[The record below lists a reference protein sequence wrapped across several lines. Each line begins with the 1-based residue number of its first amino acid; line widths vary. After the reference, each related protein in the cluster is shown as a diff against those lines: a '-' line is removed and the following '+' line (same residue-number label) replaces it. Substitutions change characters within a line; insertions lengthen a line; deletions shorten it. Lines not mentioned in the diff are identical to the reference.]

1 MALHCPG
8 SSGRNSVGGDP
19 LMNKVHFIG
28 IGGTGISAIA
38 RLLLERG
45 VQVSGTDLS
54 SSSYFDAVTRLGA
67 DTRLGHHPDLALQAD
82 VIIRSSAVKNDDPEV
97 QAALDAGIP
106 VLKRAEFL
114 PQLTSGSKTL
124 AIAGSHGKTT
134 TTAMVIHLL
143 RSANFDPS
151 FILGADI
158 KDLHTNAHAGED
170 VFFVIEADEYDNMFL
185 GLNPAISVV
194 TNVEYDHPDFFPT
207 QQDYTNAFVEF
218 LTKTEEDGVILLCGD
233 DAGIREMLEAENF
246 PHRHIVKYGFEPGSD
261 YKIVDYTANWGIQQF
276 SLQLPKGET
285 FGPFTLHQP
294 GKFNCSNAAA
304 ALAVAHLVGIDLG
317 ELTDSLSSFAGTSRR
332 FDLVCESEK
341 VKVYNDY
348 GHHPSQLLQT
358 IQGVRQSYPDFKI
371 WAVWEPHTISR
382 TKRLQHEFAA
392 ALEQADQAVILKLF
406 GAREEDSSFSP
417 CSIADELGSDKCI
430 YLPETCEAMDYIME
444 NLSKKDLIIVFSAG
458 KGPEFAD
465 LLCSAIRLEASND

>member
-1 MALHCPG
+1 
-8 SSGRNSVGGDP
+8 
-19 LMNKVHFIG
+19 
-28 IGGTGISAIA
+28 
-38 RLLLERG
+38 
-45 VQVSGTDLS
+45 
-54 SSSYFDAVTRLGA
+54 
-67 DTRLGHHPDLALQAD
+67 
-82 VIIRSSAVKNDDPEV
+82 
-97 QAALDAGIP
+97 IP

-246 PHRHIVKYGFEPGSD
+246 P
-261 YKIVDYTANWGIQQF
+261 
-276 SLQLPKGET
+276 
-285 FGPFTLHQP
+285 
-294 GKFNCSNAAA
+294 
-304 ALAVAHLVGIDLG
+304 
-317 ELTDSLSSFAGTSRR
+317 
-332 FDLVCESEK
+332 
-341 VKVYNDY
+341 
-348 GHHPSQLLQT
+348 
-358 IQGVRQSYPDFKI
+358 
-371 WAVWEPHTISR
+371 
-382 TKRLQHEFAA
+382 
-392 ALEQADQAVILKLF
+392 
-406 GAREEDSSFSP
+406 
-417 CSIADELGSDKCI
+417 
-430 YLPETCEAMDYIME
+430 
-444 NLSKKDLIIVFSAG
+444 
-458 KGPEFAD
+458 
-465 LLCSAIRLEASND
+465 

>member
-1 MALHCPG
+1 
-8 SSGRNSVGGDP
+8 
-19 LMNKVHFIG
+19 MNKVHFIG

-54 SSSYFDAVTRLGA
+54 SSPYFDAVTKLGA

-82 VIIRSSAVKNDDPEV
+82 VIVRSSAVKNDDPEV
-97 QAALDAGIP
+97 QEALTASIP

-151 FILGADI
+151 FILGAEI
-158 KDLHTNAHAGED
+158 KDLHTNAHAGESE
-170 VFFVIEADEYDNMFL
+170 FFVIEADEYDNMFL

-207 QQDYTNAFVEF
+207 PRDYTNAFVEF
-218 LTKTEEDGVILLCGD
+218 LTNTEEDGVILLCGD
-233 DAGIREMLEAENF
+233 DAGIQEMLEAENF
-246 PHRHIVKYGFEPGSD
+246 PNRRIKKYGFEPGSD
-261 YKIVDYTANWGIQQF
+261 FQIVDYAAKWGIQQF

-285 FGPFTLHQP
+285 FGPFTLQQH
-294 GKFNCSNAAA
+294 GKFNSSNAAA
-304 ALAVAHLVGIDLG
+304 ALAVADLVGIDLG
-317 ELTDSLSSFAGTSRR
+317 EHTDSLITFAGTSRR

-341 VKVYNDY
+341 IKVYNDY

-358 IQGVRQSYPDFKI
+358 IQGVRQSYPEFKI
-371 WAVWEPHTISR
+371 WAVWEPHTTSR
-382 TKRLQHEFAA
+382 TQRLQHEFAA
-392 ALEQADQAVILKLF
+392 ALEQADHALILKLF

-417 CSIADELGSDKCI
+417 CAIADELSSDKCI
-430 YLPETCEAMDYIME
+430 YLPENLEAIDYIME
-444 NLSKKDLIIVFSAG
+444 NLSEKDLIIVFSAG

-465 LLCSAIRLEASND
+465 LLCSAIRLEESND